1 MRFENEKQIQNQER
15 KLKSK
20 KEIQNRKRKMKIE
33 IAIENGLTSLFAK
46 KRGIEIDKRITVRDL
61 RKTLAGENV
70 EHKSPQD
77 VIIKCEWFFRS
88 T

>member
-46 KRGIEIDKRITVRDL
+46 KEELKQIKELRLEI
-61 RKTLAGENV
+61 
-70 EHKSPQD
+70 
-77 VIIKCEWFFRS
+77 
-88 T
+88 